1 MGLQQRLQNRK
12 PVGFQNRQKLISK
25 PVKLAETIATV
36 NRFRFY
42 QKPIGFQN

>member
-12 PVGFQNRQKLISK
+12 PVGFQNRQKPI
-25 PVKLAETIATV
+25 TIATV
-36 NRFRFY
+36 NRFHFY